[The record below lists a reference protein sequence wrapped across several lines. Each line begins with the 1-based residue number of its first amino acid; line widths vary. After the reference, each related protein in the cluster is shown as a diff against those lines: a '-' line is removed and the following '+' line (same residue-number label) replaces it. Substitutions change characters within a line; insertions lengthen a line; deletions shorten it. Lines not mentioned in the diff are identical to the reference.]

1 MDAKP
6 YRPVR
11 ALPTQVDENQ
21 VPLGNLSNKTI
32 HQRHKSTGNL
42 LNMSATGSLK
52 VAAKRNAF
60 ADLNNAPKPKP
71 AASHDGSM
79 ATTKNSTAPTFARFK
94 EQENQNYAN
103 PKEAFLR
110 PAQRPAKSIVTSASM
125 SHLRSAANESQL
137 QPIKKQWGF
146 GKPSARTSI
155 AVYNDRQSE
164 KDKLPTNLQ
173 DAKPDTRQRVSSSS
187 SRASSVIYN
196 DAQSQNS
203 DRRTTYD
210 MSKESL
216 DLITEEAKDP
226 APEPYDNLYEYLK
239 EHPKRYSQKSSNSS
253 NNVAEQ
259 SVKPSAKYQ
268 YEDDITETPYLDA
281 VEEVQKENQ
290 YPVQALVEEPSMPA
304 PSLAEPTTAS
314 TSNGKAVV
322 KVANQLSH
330 HTSSVPADDQAELSD
345 YEDDDYYDDQGYTT
359 AHSYR
364 SRGDNT
370 TGGVTTVM
378 VPPKLSKKGAAELEV
393 ARGIVESK
401 RAIDD
406 SQDDEWDISMVA
418 EYGEEIFQYMKEM
431 ESALLP
437 NPHYMDLQTEIQ
449 WSMRAILM
457 DWVIQVH
464 TRFGLLP
471 ETLFLTVNFID
482 RFLTC
487 KVVSLGKLQLVG
499 ATAIFVAAKYE
510 EINCPSVQEIV
521 YMVDSGYT
529 VDEILKAERFMLS
542 MLNFELGW
550 PGPMSFMRR
559 ISKADDYDIEIRT
572 VAKYFLEV
580 TIMDERFVASP
591 PSYIAAGA
599 QCLSRMI
606 LGKGDWTPEHV
617 HYSGYTYAQ
626 MKPLIGMML
635 DCCRIGRKHHAAVF
649 EKYADKRFKRASLY
663 VEGQIT
669 KGFTLPFQRS
679 LQGPLPGDIFE
690 DDVLPLSWSDPDFK
704 MPIPT

>member
-6 YRPVR
+6 YRPLR
-11 ALPTQVDENQ
+11 ALPSQVDENK
-21 VPLGNLSNKTI
+21 VPLANKTI

-42 LNMSATGSLK
+42 LNMSSTGNLK
-52 VAAKRNAF
+52 VAAKRNGIT
-60 ADLNNAPKPKP
+60 DLSTASKP
-71 AASHDGSM
+71 AAARDGPM
-79 ATTKNSTAPTFARFK
+79 AATKNTGTSTITIFK
-94 EQENQNYAN
+94 DQENRSHVNS
-103 PKEAFLR
+103 KEAFLR
-110 PAQRPAKSIVTSASM
+110 PAQRPPSKSIVTSASM
-125 SHLRSAANESQL
+125 SHIRSVANESQA
-137 QPIKKQWGF
+137 QPINKQG
-146 GKPSARTSI
+146 GYNKPTKRASI
-155 AVYNDRQSE
+155 AVYNDGQSD
-164 KDKLPTNLQ
+164 KDKKATNMV
-173 DAKPDTRQRVSSSS
+173 DAKPDTRQRTFNKPH
-187 SRASSVIYN
+187 RASSVIHN
-196 DAQSQNS
+196 ESKPQNGE
-203 DRRTTYD
+203 RWRT
-210 MSKESL
+210 SEVPKESL
-216 DLITEEAKDP
+216 HFIAEEYKQAEL
-226 APEPYDNLYEYLK
+226 EPYDRLYEYLK
-239 EHPKRYSQKSSNSS
+239 ENPKRYPGSRLSDGSR
-253 NNVAEQ
+253 NVPDQ
-259 SVKPSAKYQ
+259 GLKPAARYR
-268 YEDDITETPYLDA
+268 YEDEVTEAPYLDA
-281 VEEVQKENQ
+281 VEEVPKEDH
-290 YPVQALVEEPSMPA
+290 YPVQAPIEEPSMPA
-304 PSLAEPTTAS
+304 PPLSERITAS
-314 TSNGKAVV
+314 VPNPKVDV
-322 KVANQLSH
+322 KIANQQSH
-330 HTSSVPADDQAELSD
+330 RISAPIHEHAEISD

-370 TGGVTTVM
+370 TGGATTIM
-378 VPPKLSKKGAAELEV
+378 FPPKLSKKGVAELEV

-418 EYGEEIFQYMKEM
+418 EYGDEIFQYMKEL
-431 ESALLP
+431 EATLLP
-437 NPHYMDLQTEIQ
+437 NPHYMDIQTEIQ

-482 RFLTC
+482 RFLSY
-487 KVVSLGKLQLVG
+487 KIVSLGKLQLVG

-550 PGPMSFMRR
+550 PGPMSFLRR

-572 VAKYFLEV
+572 LAKYFLEV

-591 PSYIAAGA
+591 PSYVAAGA
-599 QCLSRMI
+599 HCLSRMI

-617 HYSGYTYAQ
+617 HYSCYTYTQ
-626 MKPLIGMML
+626 LKPLIGMML

-663 VEGQIT
+663 VEGEIA
-669 KGFTLPFQRS
+669 KGFSLPFQRS
-679 LQGPLPGDIFE
+679 LHCPIPGDLFEDELLPLP
-690 DDVLPLSWSDPDFK
+690 WSEPELK